1 MEARELRI
9 GNYVLCRGAFAR
21 VTSISEDG
29 IGYVKQSGIGEGKIP
44 LKLVKPITLTEEW
57 LLKFG
62 FEVNEFHKNYKIKVD
77 YYHHSIKFYE
87 NEWVYSNDI
96 SDASCHTIA
105 SVNYVHQ
112 LQNIYFALTNEE
124 LTIKND

>member
-1 MEARELRI
+1 MMEARELRI
-9 GNYVLCRGAFAR
+9 GNLVYFPNNEIVEIYGVSKDIVIKNNGCDFFP
-21 VTSISEDG
+21 ISVID
-29 IGYVKQSGIGEGKIP
+29 
-44 LKLVKPITLTEEW
+44 VKPIPLTEQW

-87 NEWVYSNDI
+87 NEWVYSNDV